1 MIAPALLGS
10 EACRGKATGILYHL
24 TVTLIEQQPYYQ
36 VLPSTTPYYND
47 LLLILSPKY
56 FTPYCRTLFPI
67 RNYLTRRAVA
77 MVERRVKVFKYVHE
91 GSGREHEWLALS
103 ETGEIGYRSQ
113 NKAGAL
119 VWSGLHGRWS
129 NVPEHIISLRNF
141 SWKSKPPLA
150 RLRVCPVPP
159 WRPGALNICRHF
171 LILVSSTF

>member
-47 LLLILSPKY
+47 LLQCTTISPKY

-77 MVERRVKVFKYVHE
+77 MVDRRVKVFKYVHK

-119 VWSGLHGRWS
+119 VWSG
-129 NVPEHIISLRNF
+129 F
-141 SWKSKPPLA
+141 
-150 RLRVCPVPP
+150 
-159 WRPGALNICRHF
+159 GALCGAVCTAAGPMF
-171 LILVSSTF
+171 LNTLSASEISVGVEVKAAACTT

>member
-47 LLLILSPKY
+47 LLQCTTISPKY
-56 FTPYCRTLFPI
+56 FTPYCRTLCPI

-77 MVERRVKVFKYVHE
+77 MVDRRVKVFKYVHE

-141 SWKSKPPLA
+141 SWRGSQSR
-150 RLRVCPVPP
+150 RLHDLEFVPCPYGGQV
-159 WRPGALNICRHF
+159 H
-171 LILVSSTF
+171 